1 MLTKSAILIVS
12 FGTTY
17 PDTRKKSIGS
27 VEQAFQRTFPDSKV
41 FRAFTSNV
49 VIKRIQKNEQI
60 KIDTPTEALE
70 KIRQAGFEQVYV
82 QSLHLIP
89 GIEYDLVKEVVV
101 KFQSAFQKIVLGAP
115 LLKTFEDY
123 QRLVAFIKGMV
134 PTKAEHSGLLLMG
147 HGTADSAFTAYA
159 CLDHM
164 LMGTGN
170 YVGAVESYPDID
182 FEIQRLTNDGI
193 QHVVMQPLMMVAGNH
208 AHHDMASDSP
218 TSWSSQLQVHG
229 ITADA
234 KFIGLG
240 EYPEIQQ
247 MYIDHLKQV
256 M

>member
-1 MLTKSAILIVS
+1 
-12 FGTTY
+12 
-17 PDTRKKSIGS
+17 
-27 VEQAFQRTFPDSKV
+27 
-41 FRAFTSNV
+41 
-49 VIKRIQKNEQI
+49 
-60 KIDTPTEALE
+60 
-70 KIRQAGFEQVYV
+70 
-82 QSLHLIP
+82 
-89 GIEYDLVKEVVV
+89 
-101 KFQSAFQKIVLGAP
+101 
-115 LLKTFEDY
+115 
-123 QRLVAFIKGMV
+123 
-134 PTKAEHSGLLLMG
+134 MG